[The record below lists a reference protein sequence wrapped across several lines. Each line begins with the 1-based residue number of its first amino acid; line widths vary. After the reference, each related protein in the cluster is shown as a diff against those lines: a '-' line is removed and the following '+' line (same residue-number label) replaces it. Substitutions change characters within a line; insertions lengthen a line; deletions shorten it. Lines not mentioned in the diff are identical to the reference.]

1 MLSQRV
7 LFERRGFDKIEWS
20 QYYKRHQLEYI
31 RVRLKIIKLFSE
43 GMNRSEIALRLNIS
57 QEKVRKYIKRYVE
70 GGLEDV
76 VKRDKRC
83 RPTFLDAE
91 QTAAFRETILHSHP
105 QSVGL
110 SGNIWTGE
118 LMKTYIE
125 RTFGVKYKSGIFDLL
140 ARLGITH
147 QRAHSDYTNA
157 DPKAQSEFIE
167 SLKNTILEEP
177 LSTAIVFADE
187 FSVQEK
193 PTSYYGWALKNTRP
207 VVPTN
212 EKKTND

>member
-31 RVRLKIIKLFSE
+31 RARLKIIKLFSE

-91 QTAAFRETILHSHP
+91 QTAVFRETILHSHP

-212 EKKTND
+212 EKKTNV